1 MKQRCKF
8 AFVFPR
14 FFNKN
19 FIWNTGGNRR
29 AEGGRDS
36 SQSPRSIKQLRVQ
49 ICGARLGRP
58 KQRVEKKAVNDG
70 SVCLSFIRRSLS
82 LSLSE
87 SVASTR
93 KEEGEGNG
101 EGRRFPQTAPTS
113 VHEGEGRR
121 DWWMAKG
128 DPTDAVPEEAKA
140 AWGFRPQP
148 HACLD
153 RRSTMGEMLVPLT
166 SDRSLALPLIVR
178 SRRGSS

>member
-82 LSLSE
+82 LSL
-87 SVASTR
+87 R
-93 KEEGEGNG
+93 ICGLNEEGGGGRKRGRTTFSANGTHECPRGRGEEGLVDG
-101 EGRRFPQTAPTS
+101 E
-113 VHEGEGRR
+113 
-121 DWWMAKG
+121 
-128 DPTDAVPEEAKA
+128 
-140 AWGFRPQP
+140 
-148 HACLD
+148 
-153 RRSTMGEMLVPLT
+153 
-166 SDRSLALPLIVR
+166 
-178 SRRGSS
+178 RGSHGRGPRGSKGSMGFPPAAPCMPRPPIHNGGNARPVNERPFVSPASNRS